1 MFDRFSLSQKFG
13 LISVAGCLALG
24 LALGVSASLQ
34 SDGAAR
40 LATEERLTAIA
51 LDREHALTDYIAQ
64 INDDLATTAT
74 NPNTIAALSEFTEGW
89 QAMGRSPG
97 ETLQRLYIT
106 DNPHPTGAKE
116 NLDRAPDPSRYSAIH
131 ARYHPWFRQ
140 FLRAR
145 GYYDIFLFDTEGNL
159 VYTVFKELD
168 YATNLNNGEYR
179 DTDLGRAFR
188 NAVAGADGE
197 THFFDFRA
205 YSPSHGAP
213 ASFMATPVNDEN
225 GRRIGVLAFQMPI
238 DRLNNV
244 MGAETG
250 LLETGDAYAFGSD
263 GLLRT
268 APRFGSSADILNR
281 AVPTAFLEAAS
292 GDTHSFQR
300 IRDYRGDDAFVLF
313 NPADIAGVHWN
324 LVVTQT
330 TDEALASSRTTQL
343 ISFVLTAL
351 LTITIGCAALFLA
364 NRISRP
370 IRRIT
375 DITRKIGE
383 GELDQDVPS
392 RDAGDEVGELAR
404 TVEGFRQAL
413 LEKRRLDAQ
422 QDELDAQAATRQEK
436 LETLIAGFQR
446 TIAGISETVSNSAT
460 EFTAT
465 ANALTEMANS
475 TTHQAQSAAHSAASA
490 TSNVG
495 SVAAATEEMSATV
508 AEIGRRAA
516 DSTAAAETAE
526 LEANKTVS
534 EVQDLSRAAQRIGDV
549 IALIQKIAEQTNLL
563 ALNATIEAARA
574 GEAGKGFAI
583 VAQEVKQLASQ
594 TDAATGE
601 IAEQIHAI
609 QTATETSANAI
620 TSVAGAIGDLSEIAT
635 SIAGAVEEQNAA
647 TREIAGNIQTAA
659 TGTRAVSDDIS
670 NVARAI
676 EDASAS
682 ASQVLGASQELSGLA
697 EMLNREVNVF
707 LNGVRA
713 A

>member
-116 NLDRAPDPSRYSAIH
+116 NLDRAPDTSRYSAIH

-330 TDEALASSRTTQL
+330 TDEALASSRT
-343 ISFVLTAL
+343 
-351 LTITIGCAALFLA
+351 
-364 NRISRP
+364 
-370 IRRIT
+370 
-375 DITRKIGE
+375 
-383 GELDQDVPS
+383 
-392 RDAGDEVGELAR
+392 
-404 TVEGFRQAL
+404 
-413 LEKRRLDAQ
+413 
-422 QDELDAQAATRQEK
+422 
-436 LETLIAGFQR
+436 
-446 TIAGISETVSNSAT
+446 
-460 EFTAT
+460 
-465 ANALTEMANS
+465 
-475 TTHQAQSAAHSAASA
+475 
-490 TSNVG
+490 
-495 SVAAATEEMSATV
+495 
-508 AEIGRRAA
+508 
-516 DSTAAAETAE
+516 
-526 LEANKTVS
+526 
-534 EVQDLSRAAQRIGDV
+534 
-549 IALIQKIAEQTNLL
+549 
-563 ALNATIEAARA
+563 
-574 GEAGKGFAI
+574 
-583 VAQEVKQLASQ
+583 
-594 TDAATGE
+594 
-601 IAEQIHAI
+601 
-609 QTATETSANAI
+609 
-620 TSVAGAIGDLSEIAT
+620 
-635 SIAGAVEEQNAA
+635 
-647 TREIAGNIQTAA
+647 
-659 TGTRAVSDDIS
+659 
-670 NVARAI
+670 
-676 EDASAS
+676 
-682 ASQVLGASQELSGLA
+682 
-697 EMLNREVNVF
+697 
-707 LNGVRA
+707 
-713 A
+713 